1 MKDGFLKV
9 AAASVDVKVADPA
22 FNKEKIMEMITEEY
36 SRGVKLLVLPELVLS
51 AYTCQ
56 DLFLQRTLL
65 CECRK
70 QLEEKVQR

>member
-36 SRGVKLLVLPELVLS
+36 SRGVKLLVLPELVL
-51 AYTCQ
+51 
-56 DLFLQRTLL
+56 
-65 CECRK
+65 
-70 QLEEKVQR
+70 